1 MAVPIMRQ
9 YTRAAGGVGVVNVFA
24 LATDD
29 VTGLS
34 VQQLNKDNS
43 IIDFVNAVQPTAAVQ
58 FQTRLFINNLEAGPT
73 FFSSNSDPASAGR
86 TVPGPLNIA
95 VGGASGGKQLSYSTA
110 QTVIGGG
117 VEQYQFIIKYA
128 NMF

>member
-9 YTRAAGGVGVVNVFA
+9 YTRAAPAAAINVFA

-43 IIDFVNAVQPTAAVQ
+43 IIDFVNAVQPLTTVQ

-73 FFSSNSDPASAGR
+73 FFSSNSNA
-86 TVPGPLNIA
+86 
-95 VGGASGGKQLSYSTA
+95 GASGGKQLSYSSA
-110 QTVIGGG
+110 QTILGGG
-117 VEQYQFIIKYA
+117 LQAYQFIIKYA

>member
-9 YTRAAGGVGVVNVFA
+9 YTRAAPGAINVFA

-43 IIDFVNAVQPTAAVQ
+43 IVDFVNAVQPLTTVQ
-58 FQTRLFINNLEAGPT
+58 FQTRLFVNNLEAGPT
-73 FFSSNSDPASAGR
+73 FFSSNSNPGSAGR
-86 TVPGPLNIA
+86 TVPGPINFS
-95 VGGASGGKQLSYSTA
+95 VGGVSGGKQLSYSSA
-110 QTVIGGG
+110 QTIIGGG
-117 VEQYQFIIKYA
+117 VQAYQFIIKYA

>member
-9 YTRAAGGVGVVNVFA
+9 YTRIAPLAINTFL

-29 VTGLS
+29 VTGLG

-43 IIDFVNAVQPTAAVQ
+43 IVDFVNAIQPLTTVQ
-58 FQTRLFINNLEAGPT
+58 FQTRLFVNNLEAGPT
-73 FFSSNSDPASAGR
+73 FFSANSNPGSAGR
-86 TVPGPLNIA
+86 TVPGPINFS
-95 VGGASGGKQLSYSTA
+95 VGGAAGGKQLSYSSG
-110 QTVIGGG
+110 QTILGGG
-117 VEQYQFIIKYA
+117 LQAYQFIVKYA

>member
-9 YTRAAGGVGVVNVFA
+9 YTRVAPAAINVFA

-43 IIDFVNAVQPTAAVQ
+43 IIDYVNAVQPLTTVQ

-73 FFSSNSDPASAGR
+73 FFSSNSNAGSAGR
-86 TVPGPLNIA
+86 TVPGPLNIS
-95 VGGASGGKQLSYSTA
+95 VGGASGGKQLSYSSA
-110 QTVIGGG
+110 QTILGGG
-117 VEQYQFIIKYA
+117 LQAYQFIIKYA

>member
-43 IIDFVNAVQPTAAVQ
+43 IIDFVNAIQPTAAVQ

-86 TVPGPLNIA
+86 TVPGPLNISVA
-95 VGGASGGKQLSYSTA
+95 GGAGGKQLSYSTA

>member
-9 YTRAAGGVGVVNVFA
+9 YTRVAPGAINVFA

-43 IIDFVNAVQPTAAVQ
+43 IVDFVNAVQPLTTVQ

-73 FFSSNSDPASAGR
+73 FFSSNSNPGSAGR

-95 VGGASGGKQLSYSTA
+95 VGGASGGKQLSYSSA
-110 QTVIGGG
+110 QTIIGGG
-117 VEQYQFIIKYA
+117 VQAYQFIIKYA

>member
-9 YTRAAGGVGVVNVFA
+9 YTRAAPLVSINVFA

-86 TVPGPLNIA
+86 TVPGPLNVS
-95 VGGASGGKQLSYSTA
+95 VGGASGGKQLSYSSA
-110 QTVIGGG
+110 QTVLGGG
-117 VEQYQFIIKYA
+117 LEQYQFIIKYA

>member
-9 YTRAAGGVGVVNVFA
+9 YTRVAPAAINVFA

-43 IIDFVNAVQPTAAVQ
+43 IIDYVNAVQPLTTVQ

-95 VGGASGGKQLSYSTA
+95 VGGASGGKQLSYSSA
-110 QTVIGGG
+110 QTILGGG
-117 VEQYQFIIKYA
+117 LQAYQFIVKYA

>member
-9 YTRAAGGVGVVNVFA
+9 YTRAAPAVAINVFA

-43 IIDFVNAVQPTAAVQ
+43 IVDFVNAVQPLTTVQ
-58 FQTRLFINNLEAGPT
+58 FQTRLFVNNLEAGPT

-86 TVPGPLNIA
+86 TVPGPINFS
-95 VGGASGGKQLSYSTA
+95 VGGVSGGKQLSYSSA
-110 QTVIGGG
+110 QTILGGG
-117 VEQYQFIIKYA
+117 LQAYQFIIKYA

>member
-9 YTRAAGGVGVVNVFA
+9 YTRVAPGAINVFA

-43 IIDFVNAVQPTAAVQ
+43 IVDFVNAVQPLTTVQ
-58 FQTRLFINNLEAGPT
+58 FQTRLFVNNLEAGPT
-73 FFSSNSDPASAGR
+73 FFSSNSNPGSAGR

-95 VGGASGGKQLSYSTA
+95 VGGASGGKQLSYSSA
-110 QTVIGGG
+110 QTIIGGG
-117 VEQYQFIIKYA
+117 VQAYQFIIKYA

>member
-9 YTRAAGGVGVVNVFA
+9 YTRVAPAAINVFA

-43 IIDFVNAVQPTAAVQ
+43 IVDFVNAVQPLTTVQ
-58 FQTRLFINNLEAGPT
+58 FQTRLFVNNLEAGPT
-73 FFSSNSDPASAGR
+73 FFSSNSNPGSAGR

-95 VGGASGGKQLSYSTA
+95 VGGASGGKQLSYSSA
-110 QTVIGGG
+110 QTIIGGG
-117 VEQYQFIIKYA
+117 VQAYQFIIKYA

>member
-9 YTRAAGGVGVVNVFA
+9 YTRIAPGAINVFA

-43 IIDFVNAVQPTAAVQ
+43 IVDFVNAVQPLTTVQ

-73 FFSSNSDPASAGR
+73 FFSSNSNPGSAGR

-95 VGGASGGKQLSYSTA
+95 VGGNAGGKQLSYSSA
-110 QTVIGGG
+110 QTIIGGG
-117 VEQYQFIIKYA
+117 VQAYQFIIKYA

>member
-9 YTRAAGGVGVVNVFA
+9 YTRAAPLVSINVFA

-86 TVPGPLNIA
+86 TVPGPLNIS

>member
-9 YTRAAGGVGVVNVFA
+9 YTRAAPAAAINVFA

-43 IIDFVNAVQPTAAVQ
+43 IIDFVNAVQPLTTVQ

-73 FFSSNSDPASAGR
+73 FFSSNSNAGSAGR

-95 VGGASGGKQLSYSTA
+95 VGGASGGKQLSYSSA
-110 QTVIGGG
+110 QTILGGG
-117 VEQYQFIIKYA
+117 LQQYQFIVKYA